1 MGVKLK
7 NNNSGP
13 RTHQRVWLKFCGLT
27 VHVHA
32 TCEANMPMLNGVDT
46 TKSEVSELKAL
57 FQNHKGINHSVE
69 LLPNW
74 IKF

>member
-13 RTHQRVWLKFCGLT
+13 PALQRVWLKFRGLT

-32 TCEANMPMLNGVDT
+32 TCEANMQMLIGVDT
-46 TKSEVSELKAL
+46 TESEVSELKAL
-57 FQNHKGINHSVE
+57 FQNHK
-69 LLPNW
+69 
-74 IKF
+74 